1 MAEKSYTR
9 FAIKG
14 EEYELKFCLQAIK
27 LIDGNGGPFQFVS
40 QAMQGGITNFVDVI
54 YYALIHTE
62 KGITYEAVQKE
73 IETLFNEEK
82 LNLDEILRFNKAVVL
97 NSFFFQKTVKKLL
110 ATMTM
115 EQQKSFES
123 LYG

>member
-9 FAIKG
+9 FVIKG
-14 EEYELKFCLQAIK
+14 EEHELKFCLQAIK
-27 LIDGNGGPFQFVS
+27 LIDETGGPFQFVS
-40 QAMQGGITNFVDVI
+40 NAMQGGITNFVDVI

-62 KGITYEAVQKE
+62 KGITHDTVQQEVEA
-73 IETLFNEEK
+73 LFNAEA
-82 LNLDEILRFNKAVVL
+82 LDLDEILKYNKAVVL

-110 ATMTM
+110 ATMTA

-123 LYG
+123 LYA